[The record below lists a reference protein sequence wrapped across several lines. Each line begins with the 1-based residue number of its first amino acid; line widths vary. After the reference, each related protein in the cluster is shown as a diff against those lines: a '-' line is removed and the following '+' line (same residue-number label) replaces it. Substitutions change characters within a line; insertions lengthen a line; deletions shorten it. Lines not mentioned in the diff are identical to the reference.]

1 MFTGIIERTGRVVS
15 ITGSSDAAMG
25 KHSITQLIVEA
36 GDDYHTDLGD
46 SVAINGCCLTV
57 TSNKMKMLAFD
68 VSSETLACTNLED
81 LEEGKEVN
89 LERAMR
95 LGDRLGGHIVSG
107 HVDGFGE
114 IVNIQKRVD
123 GWDIHVSLEKALG
136 RYLIPKG
143 SVCIDGV
150 SLTVNMVKDSGNET
164 VISVMLIPTTVS
176 LTNLKNLHLGQRVNI
191 EVDML
196 SKYVERLVA
205 ARGMPP

>member
-15 ITGSSDAAMG
+15 ITGNTTAGHG
-25 KHSITQLIVEA
+25 KSSITQLLIESGVDFATEI
-36 GDDYHTDLGD
+36 GD
-46 SVAINGCCLTV
+46 SVAVNGCCLTV

-68 VSSETLACTNLED
+68 ISSESLNCTNLGD
-81 LEEGKEVN
+81 LEEGQEVN

-95 LGDRLGGHIVSG
+95 MGDRLGGHIVSG
-107 HVDGFGE
+107 HVDGYGE
-114 IVNIQKRVD
+114 IAHVNKQPD
-123 GWDIHVSLEKALG
+123 GWDIHISLGSELG
-136 RYLIPKG
+136 KYIIPKG
-143 SVCIDGV
+143 SICVEGV

-164 VISVMLIPTTVS
+164 LISVMLIPTTVT

-196 SKYVERLVA
+196 SKYVERLVS